1 MCVKG
6 ALRAGGHAGLVRI
19 QVDCR
24 TSRGKTEPRS
34 FVLGHHKLWVL
45 QVLERHHNTAS
56 LRFKVRTTDGRQFAL
71 RQDLGTG
78 GWELGAVTPSK

>member
-1 MCVKG
+1 M
-6 ALRAGGHAGLVRI
+6 RI

-24 TSRGKTEPRS
+24 TRKGASEPRS

-45 QVLERHHNTAS
+45 HVLEQHQNIAS
-56 LRFKVRTTDGRQFAL
+56 RRFKVETTDGRHFAL

-78 GWELGAVTPSK
+78 EWELGAVTPPK

>member
-1 MCVKG
+1 M
-6 ALRAGGHAGLVRI
+6 RI

-24 TSRGKTEPRS
+24 TSKGATEPRS

-45 QVLERHHNTAS
+45 RVLERQQNTAS
-56 LRFKVRTTDGRQFAL
+56 RRFKVRTTDGRQFAL

-78 GWELGAVTPSK
+78 EWELGAVTSSK